1 MDIRD
6 LFRAQGKHLFWARL
20 NDDRIDPSAPG
31 VTLQPHD
38 AYYVIR
44 LKEMYLARTRTL
56 WRKSYPVLYGVFNHA
71 ADTEYGVAGPGQLK
85 DLGDVN
91 LENVLTV
98 DYRLAGP
105 TVYTGEEFTLLVGL
119 YSVPGQDAAK
129 ALISTVSAVAAIG
142 GIALAQAASI
152 ANVVKQGVES
162 LLNLDTTGLVLG
174 IQKGFAQGRL
184 ETGTYVGIGAPEA
197 SIPVSRLWLS
207 GGRLKQGL
215 DPIAS
220 TAYEDSD
227 YMVLDI
233 ETLDRRE
240 DWPRLPGVAEF
251 QQKFGAV
258 MRDGATSVSEKR
270 ERLALLWPQFEQV
283 IAESSLLTRPDRE
296 RIKGNVS
303 ADLAGRLD
311 AMATKNPFETRA
323 WGSKTTERQAP
334 EEFDLAE
341 VGDYPAQA
349 KVPAFR

>member
-6 LFRAQGKHLFWARL
+6 LFRARGTHLYWARL
-20 NDDRIDPSAPG
+20 SDDRIDPSAPG
-31 VTLQPHD
+31 VTFQPHE

-56 WRKSYPVLYGVFNHA
+56 WRKSYPVLYGAFTHA
-71 ADTEYGVAGPGQLK
+71 ANTEYGVAGPGQLK

-91 LENVLTV
+91 LDKVLTI

-129 ALISTVSAVAAIG
+129 ALISTVSTVAAIG
-142 GIALAQAASI
+142 GIAFAQAASI
-152 ANVVKQGVES
+152 ATVVKQGVES
-162 LLNLDTTGLVLG
+162 LLSLDTTGLVLG
-174 IQKGFAQGRL
+174 IQNGFAQGQL
-184 ETGTYVGIGAPEA
+184 KTGSYVGVGAPEA
-197 SIPVSRLWLS
+197 SVPMSDLWLS
-207 GGRLKQGL
+207 GGRLKRGL

-227 YMVLDI
+227 YMVLDV
-233 ETLDRRE
+233 EALDRRE
-240 DWPRLPGVAEF
+240 DWPRLPGVADF

-258 MRDGATSVSEKR
+258 MREGGTSVSQKR
-270 ERLALLWPQFEQV
+270 ERLAGLWPEFEQV
-283 IAESSLLTRPDRE
+283 IAESPLLTRPDRE

-303 ADLAGRLD
+303 ADLAARLD

-323 WGSKTTERQAP
+323 
-334 EEFDLAE
+334 
-341 VGDYPAQA
+341 
-349 KVPAFR
+349 